1 MFSSLYSLQV
11 CASSRHKGSR
21 MPNVCV
27 AWADGEEVV
36 WSWSVAASGSVAP
49 MSEAAACCSIN
60 SLTETGEVVV
70 EFASAG

>member
-11 CASSRHKGSR
+11 GASSLQKGS
-21 MPNVCV
+21 PNVCV

-36 WSWSVAASGSVAP
+36 WSWGVAASGSVEP
-49 MSEAAACCSIN
+49 MSEAAACCSID
-60 SLTETGEVVV
+60 SLTETGEPVV

>member
-1 MFSSLYSLQV
+1 
-11 CASSRHKGSR
+11 

-49 MSEAAACCSIN
+49 MSEAAACCSMD

>member
-1 MFSSLYSLQV
+1 
-11 CASSRHKGSR
+11 

-49 MSEAAACCSIN
+49 MSEAAACRSID
-60 SLTETGEVVV
+60 SLTEKGEAVV
-70 EFASAG
+70 ESACAS